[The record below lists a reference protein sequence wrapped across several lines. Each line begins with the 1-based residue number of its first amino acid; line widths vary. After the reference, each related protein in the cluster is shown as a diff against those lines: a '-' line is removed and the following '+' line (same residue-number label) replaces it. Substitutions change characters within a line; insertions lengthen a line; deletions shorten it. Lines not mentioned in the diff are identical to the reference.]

1 MVEKSKQSKRGG
13 KRPNAGRK
21 RTAQKAAELVAAGV
35 LSAPPSDE
43 PPAPKPKGRPTDF
56 KPEYVAQAEKLCRLG
71 ATDIELADFFE
82 CDVRSIYRWAQTHDA
97 FCQAL
102 KAGKDS
108 CDDRVE
114 RSLYNRA
121 IGYTHDAVKIFMPAN
136 AAAPV
141 YAPYREHV
149 PPDVGAASL
158 WLRNRRADAW
168 KDKREV
174 AHSGRISRAEDLSD
188 AELADIA
195 AGSGE
200 GTAPPES
207 GPDGPDRV
215 H

>member
-13 KRPNAGRK
+13 SRKGAGRK
-21 RTAQKAAELVAAGV
+21 SKAQKAAKLVAAGV
-35 LSAPPSDE
+35 LSL
-43 PPAPKPKGRPTDF
+43 PPADETAKPKTGRPTDF
-56 KPEYVAQAEKLCRLG
+56 KQDYVAQAEKLCRLG

-82 CDVRSIYRWAQTHDA
+82 CDVRSIYRWAQAHDA

-102 KAGKDS
+102 RAGKDA

-121 IGYTHDAVKIFMPAN
+121 IGYTHEAVKIFMPAN

-158 WLRNRRADAW
+158 WLRNRRAEAW

-174 AHSGRISRAEDLSD
+174 AHSGSISRAEDLSD
-188 AELADIA
+188 SELADIA
-195 AGSGE
+195 AGSSE
-200 GTAPPES
+200 GTAPPAE
-207 GPDGPDRV
+207 GEIGPDRV